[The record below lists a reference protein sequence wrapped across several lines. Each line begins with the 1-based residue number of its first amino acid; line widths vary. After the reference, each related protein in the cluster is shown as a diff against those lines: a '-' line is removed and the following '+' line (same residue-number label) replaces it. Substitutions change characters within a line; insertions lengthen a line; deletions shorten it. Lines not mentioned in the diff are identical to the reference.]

1 MTTPEGEWHVAQ
13 ARAKFPSSAADLLR
27 ARTLEDDYRHLA
39 QALHSGQRVLDV
51 GCGTGSMTAGMAQL
65 VAPVTVLGV
74 DSNPVLLAEA
84 RQMYTNTVNLSFEQ
98 RDVYTLGFDS
108 VFGVV
113 VAARVLQW
121 LSRPAEAIR
130 QMVAALAPGGR
141 LFVLDYNH
149 LKAEL
154 TPPPPPEMR
163 HFRERYLA
171 WRSDAGMDNT
181 LADHLS
187 SHFLDAGLRDIEV
200 VAQHETVHRADPDF
214 ERRIR
219 LWGEVADTRGRQ
231 VVADGYV
238 SEAERQAAVTT
249 FRRWMADEA
258 QAQTFYLLS
267 VTGTKPS

>member
-154 TPPPPPEMR
+154 TPPPPPESGTFGSGIWR
-163 HFRERYLA
+163 GGATRA
-171 WRSDAGMDNT
+171 WTILWPITCHRTFWTRVYETSKSSRST
-181 LADHLS
+181 RLS
-187 SHFLDAGLRDIEV
+187 TGLI
-200 VAQHETVHRADPDF
+200 QT
-214 ERRIR
+214 
-219 LWGEVADTRGRQ
+219 
-231 VVADGYV
+231 
-238 SEAERQAAVTT
+238 SSAVFGSGAKLLTPGGV
-249 FRRWMADEA
+249 RWWP
-258 QAQTFYLLS
+258 
-267 VTGTKPS
+267 TGTSPRLSGRLL